1 MVQFK
6 NPLTNPR
13 GFFSSQ
19 QGGFFAPPEGGRTL
33 TGLIGDPRVNIGL
46 AIAQGQP
53 IGQAILGGALQAKQV
68 RDSFKDDTER
78 KILEGID
85 GRQRYVDTGELVFPD
100 VEPIPAEPEE
110 RKIEPYELVD
120 KNGKFVK
127 NINEDDWFNN
137 QESLL
142 DNGYKLQRIP
152 AGEKAAPS
160 FNSTGSEQ
168 FTGFE
173 TRYKVGAQLVNGLN
187 NYADTIFKADD
198 VATLE
203 LGGSVSKFVDSVIQ
217 NISAGSGFLEAEK
230 LTDEYKS
237 LLNDNVPTV
246 SNEGTDFSDKIA
258 EVSSQYNIQKSQ
270 VIDLAYQF
278 AGIRGQS
285 GRGLSDKDFDNALR
299 IISGGVGKQGRID
312 VIRDV
317 ATRVTD
323 ELNYEKDFALQY
335 LQNLGDSDSEM
346 KQYNALPSLP
356 AFIDPYATPTVDQND
371 IIIDDATRKRLEQYD
386 LS

>member
-1 MVQFK
+1 MVDLKGLLSNPMAAYKSARQPGGLLAPVTSMNQF
-6 NPLTNPR
+6 L
-13 GFFSSQ
+13 
-19 QGGFFAPPEGGRTL
+19 
-33 TGLIGDPRVNIGL
+33 GDPRVNIGL
-46 AIAQGQP
+46 AIASGQP
-53 IGQAILGGALQAKQV
+53 LGKAILGGALQAQQV
-68 RDSFKDDTER
+68 RAALTPEDKER
-78 KILEGID
+78 KIVKGAD

-100 VEPIPAEPEE
+100 VEPTPTSST
-110 RKIEPYELVD
+110 IEPYELVD

-127 NINEDDWFNN
+127 NITEDDWFNN
-137 QESLL
+137 QETLL

-237 LLNDNVPTV
+237 LLNDNIPTL

-371 IIIDDATRKRLEQYD
+371 IIIDAPTREKLKQYGF
-386 LS
+386 

>member
-1 MVQFK
+1 MVDIK
-6 NPLTNPR
+6 GLLSNPMAALQ
-13 GFFSSQ
+13 SSRQ
-19 QGGFFAPPEGGRTL
+19 PGGLLAPVTSFREGIT
-33 TGLIGDPRVNIGL
+33 DPRLFLAEALINRTPITEAIGNYAAVNK
-46 AIAQGQP
+46 
-53 IGQAILGGALQAKQV
+53 ALTPEDK
-68 RDSFKDDTER
+68 ER
-78 KILEGID
+78 KIVKGAD

-100 VEPIPAEPEE
+100 VNPTPTSST
-110 RKIEPYELVD
+110 IEPYELVD

-127 NINEDDWFNN
+127 NITEDDWFNN

-230 LTDEYKS
+230 LTDEYKA
-237 LLNDNVPTV
+237 LLNDNTPTV

-278 AGIRGQS
+278 AGIR
-285 GRGLSDKDFDNALR
+285 
-299 IISGGVGKQGRID
+299 
-312 VIRDV
+312 
-317 ATRVTD
+317 
-323 ELNYEKDFALQY
+323 
-335 LQNLGDSDSEM
+335 
-346 KQYNALPSLP
+346 
-356 AFIDPYATPTVDQND
+356 
-371 IIIDDATRKRLEQYD
+371 
-386 LS
+386 

>member
-1 MVQFK
+1 MASQF
-6 NPLTNPR
+6 TNPFTNPG
-13 GFFSSQ
+13 GFFSTQ
-19 QGGFFAPPEGGRTL
+19 PGGFFAAPQGGRTL
-33 TGLIGDPRVNIGL
+33 TGLISDPRMNIGL

-53 IGQAILGGALQAKQV
+53 IGRAILGGALQAQQV
-68 RDSFKDDTER
+68 RKALTPEDKER
-78 KILEGID
+78 KIVKGAD

-100 VEPIPAEPEE
+100 VEPTLTSST
-110 RKIEPYELVD
+110 IEPYELVD

-127 NINEDDWFNN
+127 NITEDDWFNN
-137 QESLL
+137 QETLL

-237 LLNDNVPTV
+237 LLNDNIPTL

-371 IIIDDATRKRLEQYD
+371 IIIDDATRKRLEQYG
-386 LS
+386 L

>member
-1 MVQFK
+1 MVDIK
-6 NPLTNPR
+6 GLLSNPMAALQ
-13 GFFSSQ
+13 SSRQ
-19 QGGFFAPPEGGRTL
+19 PGGLLAPVTSFREAVT
-33 TGLIGDPRVNIGL
+33 DPRL
-46 AIAQGQP
+46 FIADALINRTP
-53 IGQAILGGALQAKQV
+53 ITTALGNYATINKALTPE
-68 RDSFKDDTER
+68 DEER
-78 KILEGID
+78 KIVKGAD

-100 VEPIPAEPEE
+100 VEPTLTSST
-110 RKIEPYELVD
+110 IEPYELVD

-127 NINEDDWFNN
+127 NITEDDWFNN
-137 QESLL
+137 QETLL

-173 TRYKVGAQLVNGLN
+173 TRYKIGAQLVNGLN
-187 NYADTIFKADD
+187 NYADKIFKADD

-237 LLNDNVPTV
+237 LLNDNIPTL

-371 IIIDDATRKRLEQYD
+371 IIIDAPTREKLKQYGF
-386 LS
+386 

>member
-1 MVQFK
+1 MASQF
-6 NPLTNPR
+6 TNPFTNPG

-19 QGGFFAPPEGGRTL
+19 EGGFLAPPKREGFEGFL
-33 TGLIGDPRVNIGL
+33 SDPRLSIGM

-53 IGQAILGGALQAKQV
+53 IGKALLGGAIQAKQIEE
-68 RDSFKDDTER
+68 SFFPDAEER
-78 KILEGID
+78 KIVKGAD

-100 VEPIPAEPEE
+100 VEPTPTSST
-110 RKIEPYELVD
+110 IEPYELVD

-127 NINEDDWFNN
+127 NITEDDWFSN
-137 QESLL
+137 QEALL
-142 DNGYKLQRIP
+142 ENGYKLQRIP

-230 LTDEYKS
+230 TTDEYKS
-237 LLNDNVPTV
+237 VLNNAIST
-246 SNEGTDFSDKIA
+246 EGTDFNDKIA

-317 ATRVTD
+317 ATRVTS

-356 AFIDPYATPTVDQND
+356 AFIDPYDTPTVDQND
-371 IIIDDATRKRLEQYD
+371 IIIDDATRKRLEQYG

>member
-33 TGLIGDPRVNIGL
+33 TGLLGDPRVNIGL
-46 AIAQGQP
+46 AIASGQP
-53 IGQAILGGALQAKQV
+53 IGKAILGGALQAQQV
-68 RDSFKDDTER
+68 RAALTPEDKER
-78 KILEGID
+78 KIVKGAD

-100 VEPIPAEPEE
+100 VEPTLTSST
-110 RKIEPYELVD
+110 IEPYELVD

-127 NINEDDWFNN
+127 NITEDDWFSN
-137 QESLL
+137 QEALL
-142 DNGYKLQRIP
+142 ENGYKLQRIP

-237 LLNDNVPTV
+237 LLNDNIPTL

-371 IIIDDATRKRLEQYD
+371 IIIDAPTREKLKQYGF
-386 LS
+386 

>member
-1 MVQFK
+1 MASQF
-6 NPLTNPR
+6 TNPFTNPG
-13 GFFSSQ
+13 GFFSTQ
-19 QGGFFAPPEGGRTL
+19 PGGFFAAPQGGRTL
-33 TGLIGDPRVNIGL
+33 TGLLGDPRVNIGL
-46 AIAQGQP
+46 AIASGQP
-53 IGQAILGGALQAKQV
+53 IGRAILGGALQAQQV
-68 RDSFKDDTER
+68 RKALTPEDKER
-78 KILEGID
+78 KIVKGAD

-100 VEPIPAEPEE
+100 VEPTLTSST
-110 RKIEPYELVD
+110 IEPYELVD

-127 NINEDDWFNN
+127 NITEDDWFNN
-137 QESLL
+137 QETLL

-237 LLNDNVPTV
+237 LLNDNIPTL

-371 IIIDDATRKRLEQYD
+371 IIIDEATRKILEQYG
-386 LS
+386 L

>member
-1 MVQFK
+1 MVDIK
-6 NPLTNPR
+6 GLLSNPMAALQ
-13 GFFSSQ
+13 SSRQ
-19 QGGFFAPPEGGRTL
+19 PGGLLAPVTSFREGIT
-33 TGLIGDPRVNIGL
+33 DPRLFLAEAFINRTPITEAIGNYAAVNK
-46 AIAQGQP
+46 
-53 IGQAILGGALQAKQV
+53 ALTPEDK
-68 RDSFKDDTER
+68 ER
-78 KILEGID
+78 KIVKGADL
-85 GRQRYVDTGELVFPD
+85 RQRYVDTGELVFPD
-100 VEPIPAEPEE
+100 VEPTPTSST
-110 RKIEPYELVD
+110 IEPYELVD

-127 NINEDDWFNN
+127 NITEDDWFNN
-137 QESLL
+137 QEALL

-237 LLNDNVPTV
+237 LLNDNIPTL
-246 SNEGTDFSDKIA
+246 SNEGTDFTDKIA

-317 ATRVTD
+317 ATRVTS

-335 LQNLGDSDSEM
+335 LQNLGDSNSEM

-371 IIIDDATRKRLEQYD
+371 IIIDDATRKRLEQYG

>member
-1 MVQFK
+1 MVDIK
-6 NPLTNPR
+6 GLLSNPMAALQ
-13 GFFSSQ
+13 SSRQ
-19 QGGFFAPPEGGRTL
+19 PGGLLAPVTSFREGIT
-33 TGLIGDPRVNIGL
+33 DPRLFLAEALINRTPITEAIGNYAAVNK
-46 AIAQGQP
+46 
-53 IGQAILGGALQAKQV
+53 ALTPEDK
-68 RDSFKDDTER
+68 ER
-78 KILEGID
+78 KIVKGAD

-100 VEPIPAEPEE
+100 VKPTPTSST
-110 RKIEPYELVD
+110 IEPYELVD

-142 DNGYKLQRIP
+142 ENGYKLQRIP

-237 LLNDNVPTV
+237 LLNDNVPTI
-246 SNEGTDFSDKIA
+246 SKEGTNFNEKIA

-317 ATRVTD
+317 ATRVTS

-371 IIIDDATRKRLEQYD
+371 IIIDDATRKRLEQYG
-386 LS
+386 L

>member
-1 MVQFK
+1 MVDIK
-6 NPLTNPR
+6 GLLSNPMAALQ
-13 GFFSSQ
+13 SSRQ
-19 QGGFFAPPEGGRTL
+19 PGGLLAPVTSFREGIT
-33 TGLIGDPRVNIGL
+33 DPRLFLAEALINRTPITEAIGNYAAVNK
-46 AIAQGQP
+46 
-53 IGQAILGGALQAKQV
+53 ALTPEDK
-68 RDSFKDDTER
+68 ER
-78 KILEGID
+78 KIVKGAD

-100 VEPIPAEPEE
+100 VNPTPTSST
-110 RKIEPYELVD
+110 IEPYELVD

-127 NINEDDWFNN
+127 NITEDDWFNN

-230 LTDEYKS
+230 LTDEYKA

-371 IIIDDATRKRLEQYD
+371 IIIDDATRKRLEQYG
-386 LS
+386 L

>member
-1 MVQFK
+1 MANGFK
-6 NPLTNPR
+6 GLLSNPIQAYQSARQP
-13 GFFSSQ
+13 
-19 QGGFFAPPEGGRTL
+19 GGFLAPQTTMSGFL
-33 TGLIGDPRVNIGL
+33 GDPRVSIGM

-53 IGQAILGGALQAKQV
+53 IGQAIIGGGLQAAQIQEALTPEE
-68 RDSFKDDTER
+68 TER
-78 KILEGID
+78 KTLEGID

-137 QESLL
+137 QEALL
-142 DNGYKLQRIP
+142 NKGYKLQRIP

-160 FNSTGSEQ
+160 FNAAGAEQ
-168 FTGFE
+168 FKGFE

-187 NYADTIFKADD
+187 NYADTIFQADD

-203 LGGSVSKFVDSVIQ
+203 LGGSLTKFVDTVIQ

-230 LTDEYKS
+230 NTEEYKN
-237 LLNDNVPTV
+237 LLNNTI
-246 SNEGTDFSDKIA
+246 SKEGTNFNEKIA

-278 AGIRGQS
+278 AGIRGQT

-317 ATRVTD
+317 ATRVTE
-323 ELNYEKDFALQY
+323 ELNFEKDFALQQ
-335 LQNLGDSDSEM
+335 LQGLGDSESEI

-356 AFIDPYATPTVDQND
+356 AFIDPYNTLPKEQNN
-371 IIIDDATRKRLEQYD
+371 IESLIDDETRMKLEGYG
-386 LS
+386 L

>member
-1 MVQFK
+1 MASQF
-6 NPLTNPR
+6 TNPFTNPG
-13 GFFSSQ
+13 GFFSTQ
-19 QGGFFAPPEGGRTL
+19 PGGFFAAPQGGNTL
-33 TGLIGDPRVNIGL
+33 TGLISDPRVNIGL

-53 IGQAILGGALQAKQV
+53 IGRAILGGALQAQQV
-68 RDSFKDDTER
+68 RKALTPEDKER
-78 KILEGID
+78 KIVKGAD

-100 VEPIPAEPEE
+100 VEPTPTSST
-110 RKIEPYELVD
+110 IEPYELVD

-127 NINEDDWFNN
+127 NITEDDWFNN
-137 QESLL
+137 QEALL

-237 LLNDNVPTV
+237 LLNDNIPTL

-317 ATRVTD
+317 ATRVTS

-371 IIIDDATRKRLEQYD
+371 IIIDAPTKEKLKQYGF
-386 LS
+386 